1 MEQSG
6 VRISRQQMFME
17 MAEAAAKRSTC
28 FRLNVGAILVINN
41 NVESI
46 GYNGA
51 PSGEPHCTGNACPGR
66 DHCRH
71 TVHAEENA
79 IKRAI
84 FTYQADMYVTDSPC
98 DACASMIQ
106 QCGIRRLFFK
116 TPYRIITP
124 LEKLV
129 GYGVEVY
136 KVTPAGFVVNW
147 ATNEIVEIN

>member
-1 MEQSG
+1 M
-6 VRISRQQMFME
+6 RITRQQMFME

-28 FRLNVGAILVINN
+28 FRLNVGAIIVINN

-51 PSGEPHCTGNACPGR
+51 PTGEPHCTGNTCPGK

-71 TVHAEENA
+71 TLHAEENA
-79 IKRAI
+79 INRARRV
-84 FTYQADMYVTDSPC
+84 YGGDMYVTDSPC
-98 DACASMIQ
+98 DSCASAIVTH
-106 QCGIRRLFFK
+106 GIFRVFFR

-129 GYGVEVY
+129 RHGVEVF

-147 ATNEIVEIN
+147 KTNDIVEM